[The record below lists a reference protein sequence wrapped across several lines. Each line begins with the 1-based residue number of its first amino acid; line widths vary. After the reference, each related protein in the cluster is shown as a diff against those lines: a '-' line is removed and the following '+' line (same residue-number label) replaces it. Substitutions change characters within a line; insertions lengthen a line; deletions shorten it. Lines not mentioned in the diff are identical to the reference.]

1 MVKDIPSLSTLPSSS
16 HTKEYRAAVRAFVEM
31 IQARAKPKQV
41 DATLATGALL
51 ADLIEKWADNINVP
65 IGNFM
70 GLSLSLSL
78 SLSYGSLSLSLSLSL
93 PPSLYYVYIIYIY
106 IGNSAAALLD
116 HVLFKEVGRVVVKYD
131 KAMSMVAIP
140 WAEGDILALHHTT
153 MASLVGG
160 LPERLRSAIEQVVK
174 ERLKKL
180 IQENKDY
187 YLATL
192 STVLSNF
199 NRSVPLNF
207 TNLTAP
213 GQPASSPKDIEK
225 VVRDTLLSFED
236 AVRRAL
242 MLPFDAA
249 LSEANVPGW
258 SAGVSALGAT
268 LEYQRARV
276 YRRNGVREAV
286 RVLHMCSEN
295 LQEGELERLVRANV
309 STTKFEEDL
318 EVFDKRCGQEA
329 RRRAKA
335 YIFQN
340 LTADHPLSP
349 PVAKIVEA
357 EAIAQITKYV
367 GKAHLRRRAIQDFI
381 KCAAYA
387 GLPLEPAVLDAC
399 ALSAVKHCRGPL
411 GETLCTITEE
421 LEALSKTL
429 GLLNMAQS
437 EEACIEEGN
446 KIVASYR
453 ERSENWWKLDSGS
466 SWHSFARLTPL
477 LEREWQTG
485 KCRGPA
491 SVSAARKALRA
502 QAAAELKKMCGMRSI
517 AVDIAL
523 AVCWGICIL
532 RLLYCVSHSC
542 CSADVLDQHK
552 ESKRTRELSCWL
564 WFMSVVLLQTLLIAL
579 VLSILAPH
587 AVWRLQLSRQL
598 PVLNLKF
605 DEPDD
610 DSVSMMHMALCNLLL
625 IQLAMSCDNCCR
637 ARKLRAKA
645 LSQRYNV

>member
-1 MVKDIPSLSTLPSSS
+1 M
-16 HTKEYRAAVRAFVEM
+16 A
-31 IQARAKPKQV
+31 
-41 DATLATGALL
+41 
-51 ADLIEKWADNINVP
+51 
-65 IGNFM
+65 
-70 GLSLSLSL
+70 
-78 SLSYGSLSLSLSLSL
+78 
-93 PPSLYYVYIIYIY
+93 
-106 IGNSAAALLD
+106 
-116 HVLFKEVGRVVVKYD
+116 VKYD
-131 KAMSMVAIP
+131 KAMSIVAFP
-140 WAEGDILALHHTT
+140 WTEEDILALHHTT

-160 LPERLRSAIEQVVK
+160 LPERLRGAIEQVVK

-180 IQENKDY
+180 MQENRDY
-187 YLATL
+187 YLATV
-192 STVLSNF
+192 SKILSNF
-199 NRSVPLNF
+199 NGSVQSNF
-207 TNLTAP
+207 TGLTAQ
-213 GQPASSPKDIEK
+213 GQPASSPGDIEK

-242 MLPFDAA
+242 RLPADSA
-249 LSEANVPGW
+249 LSDANVPGW
-258 SAGVSALGAT
+258 SAGVSALTAT

-286 RVLHMCSEN
+286 RLLHMCSEN
-295 LQEGELERLVRANV
+295 LKEGEIEGLFRANV
-309 STTKFEEDL
+309 SATKFEEDL
-318 EVFDKRCGQEA
+318 EVFDKRCGEEA
-329 RRRAKA
+329 RRKAKA

-340 LTADHPLSP
+340 MTADHPLSP

-357 EAIAQITKYV
+357 ETIAQITKYV
-367 GKAHLRRRAIQDFI
+367 GKAHLRRRAILDFI
-381 KCAAYA
+381 KCAVYA

-399 ALSAVKHCRGPL
+399 ALSSVKHCRGPL

-429 GLLNMAQS
+429 GIFNMAQS
-437 EEACIEEGN
+437 EEVCIEEGN

-453 ERSENWWKLDSGS
+453 ERSENWWKLDSAS
-466 SWHSFARLTPL
+466 SWHSFARLAPL
-477 LEREWQTG
+477 LEREWQMG

-491 SVSAARKALRA
+491 SVSDARKSLRA
-502 QAAAELKKMCGMRSI
+502 QAADELKKMCGLRSI

-523 AVCWGICIL
+523 AVCWGICVL
-532 RLLYCVSHSC
+532 RLLHCVSRVC
-542 CSADVLDQHK
+542 CSADVQDHHK
-552 ESKRTRELSCWL
+552 ESKRRRELSCWL
-564 WFMSVVLLQTLLIAL
+564 WFVSVILLQALIVAL

-605 DEPDD
+605 DEPDG